1 MAASVCYLLLSP
13 ARRSKKK
20 HAPGGRKKKQTA
32 RPKGERTCCLF
43 VGGRSSLGLDR
54 PSSPTPCPCL
64 LVSPP
69 ASSEQRTNR
78 LVERLR
84 DYRRMDSCVCWLADC
99 LFFVLFHPPT
109 ATPRMNEK
117 DGIVC
122 VVCSF
127 FFPAVK
133 LKRIRRREEE
143 ERTCPAERRNQSS
156 VNPRLKARRA

>member
-1 MAASVCYLLLSP
+1 MDSSFHSSTSQPLTP
-13 ARRSKKK
+13 KKK
-20 HAPGGRKKKQTA
+20 SG
-32 RPKGERTCCLF
+32 
-43 VGGRSSLGLDR
+43 
-54 PSSPTPCPCL
+54 
-64 LVSPP
+64 
-69 ASSEQRTNR
+69 
-78 LVERLR
+78 
-84 DYRRMDSCVCWLADC
+84 W
-99 LFFVLFHPPT
+99 
-109 ATPRMNEK
+109 RMNEK